1 MLGDANEDGKVDAKD
16 ASTVLVLYAL
26 YSTGGDPSLT
36 PEQFAADDVN
46 GDGQINSKD
55 ASLILAYYT
64 YLSTGGALEI
74 KDFLAQ

>member
-1 MLGDANEDGKVDAKD
+1 M
-16 ASTVLVLYAL
+16 LVLYAL